1 MRSNKAWENRHM
13 AGTDLAGR
21 YGPWALIAG
30 ASDGVGLAFA
40 RQLAKEGMNLILVS
54 RSQAKLDKAAE
65 ELRGLGAE
73 CVTVAADLSLPEGS
87 DKAIAG
93 AGDRE
98 VGLVITNCGAD
109 SINSKFLDADI
120 AAWEGLAAMNVT
132 TKLRLAHHFG
142 RAMRARGKGGLILV
156 NSGACYSGM
165 FGLATYCGSKGFVL
179 NFAEGLWAELRH
191 DNVDVLTMV
200 LGQTDTPSY
209 RATLERSGQPIP
221 ENWASPEDVAATALR
236 QLPHGPIF
244 NWGQTNDVAGYA
256 AGSPDDRRAKIE
268 YIEKMMDDYT
278 ERKQEA

>member
-1 MRSNKAWENRHM
+1 MTFAEK
-13 AGTDLAGR
+13 

-40 RQLAKEGMNLILVS
+40 RSLAREGLKLILVS
-54 RSQAKLDKAAE
+54 RSQAKLDLAAE
-65 ELRGLGAE
+65 ELRAFGAE
-73 CVTVAADLSLPEGS
+73 CVTVSADLSQPEGS
-87 DKAIAG
+87 SQAIASTG
-93 AGDRE
+93 NRE

-109 SINSKFLDADI
+109 LVNSKFLDADI
-120 AAWEGLAAMNVT
+120 SAWEGLATMNVT

-142 RAMRARGKGGLILV
+142 RAMRDRKRGGIILV

-165 FGLATYCGSKGFVL
+165 SGLATYCGSKGFVL

-191 DNVDVLTMV
+191 EGIDVLSMV

-209 RATLERSGQPIP
+209 RATLARSGQPLP
-221 ENWASPEDVAATALR
+221 EHWASPDDVAQTALR
-236 QLPHGPIF
+236 QLPHGPIY

-256 AGSPDDRRAKIE
+256 TGSPDERRAKIE

-278 ERKQEA
+278 VRTAEA

>member
-1 MRSNKAWENRHM
+1 M
-13 AGTDLAGR
+13 AISEK

-40 RQLAKEGMNLILVS
+40 KALAREGLNLILVS

-73 CVTVAADLSLPEGS
+73 CVTVAADLSQPEGS
-87 DKAIAG
+87 TEAIAA

-98 VGLVITNCGAD
+98 VGLVVTNCGAD

-120 AAWEGLAAMNVT
+120 SAWEGLAAMNVT

-142 RAMRARGKGGLILV
+142 RAMRGRGRGGLILV
-156 NSGACYSGM
+156 NSGACYNGM

-179 NFAEGLWAELRH
+179 NFSEGLWAELRH
-191 DNVDVLTMV
+191 DGIDVLSMV

-209 RATLERSGQPIP
+209 RSTLARSGQPLP
-221 ENWASPEDVAATALR
+221 DSWADPDDVAQTALR

-256 AGSPDDRRAKIE
+256 SGSPDDRRAKIE

-278 ERKQEA
+278 ERKAEA

>member
-1 MRSNKAWENRHM
+1 M
-13 AGTDLAGR
+13 AFSEK

-40 RQLAKEGMNLILVS
+40 RALAREGLNLILVS
-54 RSQAKLDKAAE
+54 RNQAKLDVAAAG
-65 ELRGLGAE
+65 LRALGAE
-73 CVTVAADLSLPEGS
+73 CVTVSADLSKPEGS
-87 DKAIAG
+87 SQAIAA
-93 AGDRE
+93 AGTRE

-109 SINSKFLDADI
+109 SINAKFLDADI

-142 RAMRARGKGGLILV
+142 RAMRNRGRGGMILV
-156 NSGACYSGM
+156 NSGACYNGM
-165 FGLATYCGSKGFVL
+165 SGLATYCASKGFVL
-179 NFAEGLWAELRH
+179 NFSEGLWAELRH
-191 DNVDVLTMV
+191 HGIDVLSMV

-209 RATLERSGQPIP
+209 RATLERSGQPVP
-221 ENWASPEDVAATALR
+221 ESWASPDDVAATALR

-244 NWGQTNDVAGYA
+244 NWGQTNDMAGYA
-256 AGSPDDRRAKIE
+256 AGSPDERRAKIE